1 MKYIGNI
8 DILIRGAKVVDG
20 TGNPW
25 YYGDVAISGDRV
37 LEIAPPGRIPAEAA
51 REVVD
56 AEGMVICPG
65 FIDILSHSHIPLM
78 HDPRALSKITQGVTT
93 EIMGEGWTPAPARG
107 RIQDVFLNLPQK
119 ERLLIGDWP
128 ERAKSWSRLRHWLDA
143 MVERGV
149 SPNIGSFLGGGTLR
163 EYARGLE
170 MGAPTLAELPVQG
183 AFVPLNI
190 DGQALPSDWYL
201 RVADEAGKMLRG
213 EIPVQSQLPISP

>member
-56 AEGMVICPG
+56 AEGMVVCPG

-78 HDPRALSKITQGVTT
+78 HRSEERRVG
-93 EIMGEGWTPAPARG
+93 
-107 RIQDVFLNLPQK
+107 K
-119 ERLLIGDWP
+119 ECRS
-128 ERAKSWSRLRHWLDA
+128 RWSPYH
-143 MVERGV
+143 
-149 SPNIGSFLGGGTLR
+149 
-163 EYARGLE
+163 
-170 MGAPTLAELPVQG
+170 
-183 AFVPLNI
+183 
-190 DGQALPSDWYL
+190 
-201 RVADEAGKMLRG
+201 
-213 EIPVQSQLPISP
+213 